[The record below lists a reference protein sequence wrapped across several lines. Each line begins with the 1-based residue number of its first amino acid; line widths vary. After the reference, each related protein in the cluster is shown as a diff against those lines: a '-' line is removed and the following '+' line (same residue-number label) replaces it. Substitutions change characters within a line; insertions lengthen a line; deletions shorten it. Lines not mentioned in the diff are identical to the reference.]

1 MRQIYVKGDTIML
14 ICVLAVGDVP
24 YGADAEAVLTDYFER
39 HKQQYVFVKD
49 LKDFNPKKAHP
60 SWMKLIMHRMYPG
73 HDFILNWDLDLLPVS
88 PASSCVWEHIDPTML
103 NMAVDT
109 SLLSGCS
116 GWNKFF
122 RYNGGLMGIP
132 AASAHWCETLYD
144 TTAPGNRPSYEQYYL
159 NDAIAAYHIEVAT
172 IPQEFNTLYPRNL
185 AWNAWWRKAVY
196 KHYTFGPM
204 PDAENRRARAVKEH
218 RQLYFTD
225 K

>member
-1 MRQIYVKGDTIML
+1 ML
-14 ICVLAVGDVP
+14 ICVLAVGAVP

-60 SWMKLIMHRMYPG
+60 AWMKLVMHRMYPG

-88 PASSCVWEHIDPTML
+88 PASPGIENALELDKV
-103 NMAVDT
+103 NAAVDS

-116 GWNKFF
+116 GWNKMF
-122 RYNGGLMGIP
+122 RYNTGLLGIP
-132 AASAHWCETLYD
+132 ASAAVWCESLYD
-144 TTAPGNRPSYEQYYL
+144 LLAPGNRPSYEQYYV
-159 NDAIAAYHIEVAT
+159 NDAITAYHIDVAV

-185 AWNAWWRKAVY
+185 AWQALWQKAVY

-204 PDAENRRARAVKEH
+204 PDAENRRARAIKEH